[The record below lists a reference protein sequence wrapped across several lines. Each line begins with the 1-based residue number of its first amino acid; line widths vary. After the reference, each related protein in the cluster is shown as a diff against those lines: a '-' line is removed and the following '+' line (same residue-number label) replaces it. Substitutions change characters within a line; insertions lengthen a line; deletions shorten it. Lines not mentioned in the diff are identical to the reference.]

1 MGSNWLLPL
10 LCKSLSYKWMVL
22 YFLRIMVI
30 IQIRWFKSV
39 WKDKGRYR
47 EEGRSQEA
55 LMLVPV
61 HTDRYR
67 ESSKLLKQDFTK
79 SFPNAVISF

>member
-1 MGSNWLLPL
+1 
-10 LCKSLSYKWMVL
+10 
-22 YFLRIMVI
+22 MVI

-39 WKDKGRYR
+39 WKDKEDIER
-47 EEGRSQEA
+47 EGRSQEA

-67 ESSKLLKQDFTK
+67 KLKAAKARLGEIFSQCSDL
-79 SFPNAVISF
+79 I